1 MIHKSLI
8 RLNFTS
14 ILQINTF
21 YFVVLLSKIQIFW
34 CEIRIFFKKS
44 EISGFGTFISNG
56 LISSK
61 KCSILMV
68 DPALNSWRSELFNA
82 VFDVITALFPVDL
95 SRKNLGDPL
104 TVCFRRV
111 PPGYLRTRLFFFCI
125 IVSFKTGAFSH
136 KLKDF
141 WRNNPIF
148 PVFGR

>member
-104 TVCFRRV
+104 SEKMKLQLC
-111 PPGYLRTRLFFFCI
+111 GLRNSWTNFLPRSCWILLMKCY
-125 IVSFKTGAFSH
+125 
-136 KLKDF
+136 
-141 WRNNPIF
+141 
-148 PVFGR
+148 